1 MSKKIEEEFKNSRPF
16 IDWLV
21 RWRIVFKIEEDTKAD
36 YNLAYLIHK
45 VYLNNKFKWQ
55 RILREI
61 EKKAL
66 KYEPDQRIGF
76 FNLMSL
82 QQQKRALL
90 LDFKSKKKDL
100 YRKKLEL
107 ADFAVEDAE
116 KMITGEN
123 TPYWHAVNAKDL
135 PDWYFAAKSSNP
147 LFTRLYKNKPLPLEK
162 RGAELDAEEYYDIAK
177 FKKLFQGKAGDLK
190 VYDASIKPFVDKLEK
205 LLNEEIKIREDL
217 IKVSDIDKVIDFYSK
232 ILAKIDEQKEI
243 WKSLEPVLNQCLP
256 KLSVGIQGQC
266 KDLYNVIMSVIEDH
280 A

>member
-82 QQQKRALL
+82 QQQKKALL

-135 PDWYFAAKSSNP
+135 PDWYFVAKSSNP

-162 RGAELDAEEYYDIAK
+162 RGEELDAEEYYDIAK
-177 FKKLFQGKAGDLK
+177 FKKLFQGKTGDLK

-243 WKSLEPVLNQCLP
+243 WKSLEPVLDQNLP
-256 KLSVGIQGQC
+256 KLSADIQDQC
-266 KDLYNVIMSVIEDH
+266 KDLYNVIMLVIEDH